1 MNTYT
6 KMVGGGVSDL
16 ALVAP
21 AFRPAS
27 LALLRTE
34 KSLRRLSRLRD
45 GLRQQGTGAFL
56 WVPHPSFS
64 RVRFFYLQDE
74 LFAVKRVITA
84 FFRHKRV
91 AGAPPFAPFA
101 KGGFLPL

>member
-6 KMVGGGVSDL
+6 KMAGGGVSDL

-56 WVPHPSFS
+56 WVPHPSVS
-64 RVRFFYLQDE
+64 RVRFFHGSDPE
-74 LFAVKRVITA
+74 GETVHAPKACTAPESARKRMP
-84 FFRHKRV
+84 
-91 AGAPPFAPFA
+91 G
-101 KGGFLPL
+101 